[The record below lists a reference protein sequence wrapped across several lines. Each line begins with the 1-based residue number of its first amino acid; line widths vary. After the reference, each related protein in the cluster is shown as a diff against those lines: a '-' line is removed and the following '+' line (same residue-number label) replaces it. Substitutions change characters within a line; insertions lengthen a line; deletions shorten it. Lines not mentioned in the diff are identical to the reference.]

1 MVCQNC
7 GCSEIIE
14 TTMKDV
20 KLKPV
25 NNIYCS
31 GSPVLLNVCSQC
43 GLVLSIKAEKPEKL
57 KK

>member
-7 GCSEIIE
+7 GCEEIIE

-20 KLKPV
+20 KLKPI

-31 GSPVLLNVCSQC
+31 GSSVIFSVCSQC
-43 GLVLSIKAEKPEKL
+43 GVVLSIKAEKLEKL

>member
-7 GCSEIIE
+7 GCEEIIE

-20 KLKPV
+20 KLKPI

-31 GSPVLLNVCSQC
+31 GSPVIFSVCSQC
-43 GLVLSIKAEKPEKL
+43 GVVLSIKAEKL
-57 KK
+57 